1 MRTSR
6 LLCCALNCCV
16 AAAIFAGC
24 GGRAGNGVVPTSGAP
39 DRLSYHKS
47 FYYTG
52 ARQSFKVPTGVTQI
66 SVVARGAAGAGLA
79 SDSLSGRGGRVHAV
93 IPVKPGETLYVFV
106 GGAGFENSGGLES
119 GGFNGGGNPGHGVGG
134 ALGGGGAS

>member
-6 LLCCALNCCV
+6 LLRCALNCCV
-16 AAAIFAGC
+16 AAAMLAGC

-47 FYYTG
+47 LYYTG

-79 SDSLSGRGGRVHAV
+79 SDSLSGRGSCSCGDSGKARGNVVRLRGRGWVRKQRG
-93 IPVKPGETLYVFV
+93 P
-106 GGAGFENSGGLES
+106 
-119 GGFNGGGNPGHGVGG
+119 
-134 ALGGGGAS
+134 